1 MDNQAKL
8 QKRKRAETIQ
18 NQLAIEGIL
27 EGKSTIIIDTSRY
40 GKPSIEEDNSND
52 SDVD

>member
-18 NQLAIEGIL
+18 NQLAIKGIP
-27 EGKSTIIIDTSRY
+27 EGKSTIIIDTLRY
-40 GKPSIEEDNSND
+40 GKPFIKEDDLDDSNID
-52 SDVD
+52 

>member
-27 EGKSTIIIDTSRY
+27 EGELTIIINTLRY
-40 GKPSIEEDNSND
+40 SKPFIEEDDLDNSN
-52 SDVD
+52 VK